1 MPLRIGNSHGHP
13 VSELALAIAGE
24 TLPRYL
30 PCFFTFLAGDDSD
43 ANSGIFAWRRA
54 FILLARL
61 WILDGNGF
69 EQLRGAAARAGRAG
83 EKNPRSQLSRHR
95 RMKHEVFHLV
105 VSALEGEGR
114 LLAQKHLNDIGIFE
128 QPRVSA
134 VMRRVSAQRG

>member
-43 ANSGIFAWRRA
+43 ANSGILAWRRA

-69 EQLRGAAARAGRAG
+69 EQLSGSSARAGRRV
-83 EKNPRSQLSRHR
+83 ERKPRNQLSRHR
-95 RMKHEVFHLV
+95 RMKHEVLHLV
-105 VSALEGEGR
+105 LSAL
-114 LLAQKHLNDIGIFE
+114 
-128 QPRVSA
+128 
-134 VMRRVSAQRG
+134 